1 MKPIFSL
8 TEGCV
13 DYDGNHVLHD
23 VDLTINRG
31 EFVAVLG
38 DNGSGKTTL
47 MRALLTLTPLD
58 HGYLTIDSVPA
69 ARFREWNDI
78 AYVPQR
84 LLSAGAVPVSVAEVV
99 ATTSIS
105 SRTRFQWWSR
115 ARKMAVRT
123 ALEQVGLWERRNDRL
138 DTLSGGQQ
146 RRVLIASALAKGATV
161 FILDEPTA
169 GVDGENQEMIA
180 GTFRLIRDQGGT
192 VILVTHELGTFTD
205 LATRV
210 VILDHGRVSYDG
222 PAPGPTRAHDHGVHH
237 SEDLRPIEPPS
248 TLFGTAGGDAS

>member
-1 MKPIFSL
+1 MKNIFTL

-23 VDLTINRG
+23 VDLAINRG

-58 HGYLTIDSVPA
+58 HGHLTIDSVPA
-69 ARFREWNDI
+69 VRFREWNEI

-99 ATTSIS
+99 AATAIS

-115 ARKMAVRT
+115 SRKAAVRT
-123 ALEQVGLWERRNDRL
+123 ALEQVGLWERKNDRL

-169 GVDGENQEMIA
+169 GVDAENQELIA
-180 GTFRLIRDQGGT
+180 ETFRLIRDQGGT

-222 PAPGPTRAHDHGVHH
+222 PAPGPIRAHDHGVHH

-248 TLFGTAGGDAS
+248 TLFGTAGGDAQ

>member
-1 MKPIFSL
+1 MTVFFSL

-23 VDLTINRG
+23 VDLTIDRG

-58 HGYLTIDSVPA
+58 HGYLTIDSIPA

-99 ATTSIS
+99 AATSIS

-115 ARKMAVRT
+115 SRRAAVRT

-146 RRVLIASALAKGATV
+146 RRVLIASALAKGANV

-169 GVDGENQEMIA
+169 GVDAENQEMMA
-180 GTFRLIRDQGGT
+180 ETFRMIRDQGGT

-222 PAPGPTRAHDHGVHH
+222 PAPGPVRAHDHSVHH
-237 SEDLRPIEPPS
+237 SEDLRPTEPPS
-248 TLFGTAGGDAS
+248 TLFGTAGGDSS